1 MTKVRKDIEAHVE
14 NEMKTIAP
22 NLGAILGTAVGA
34 RVLAKAGS
42 LKKLASM
49 PASTIQIM
57 GAEKALIRALK
68 TGTAPPK
75 HGILFQHPIV
85 HAAPRWQRGKM
96 ARAIA
101 AKAAIAARVD
111 MYGAGLNQTL
121 LEKLNVCVTEIG
133 DKYKEPVER
142 PQQQYQRFD
151 DRPRGGGYGSRGPRR
166 DFRGGGGR
174 DFRSGG
180 GRDFRGGGGRD
191 SRPGG
196 NKRKRFGRRK

>member
-1 MTKVRKDIEAHVE
+1 MTRVRKEIETHVE

-57 GAEKALIRALK
+57 GAEKALFRALK

-121 LEKLNVCVTEIG
+121 LEKLNVRVTEIG
-133 DKYKEPVER
+133 DKYKEPTER
-142 PQQQYQRFD
+142 PAQQQYQRFD
-151 DRPRGGGYGSRGPRR
+151 DRPRGGGYTSRGPRR
-166 DFRGGGGR
+166 DFRGGGGGGGGR
-174 DFRSGG
+174 DNRSGGAG
-180 GRDFRGGGGRD
+180 GRDFR
-191 SRPGG
+191 GG